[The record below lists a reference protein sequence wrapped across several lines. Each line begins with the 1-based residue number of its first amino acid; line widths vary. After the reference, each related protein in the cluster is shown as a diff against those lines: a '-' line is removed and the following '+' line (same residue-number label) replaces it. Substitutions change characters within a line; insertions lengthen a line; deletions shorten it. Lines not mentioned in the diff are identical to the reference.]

1 MLKKSDMKTH
11 RNSFMSEIML
21 WLSFV
26 GFVALEIACVYGLF
40 RLFGAV

>member
-1 MLKKSDMKTH
+1 
-11 RNSFMSEIML
+11 MSEIML
-21 WLSFV
+21 WLSFA